1 MEDIREWAKLDARWF
16 EEPKLLMASDECEVA
31 FRLWPVLIG
40 KAKAESSA
48 KRNPDGVVHITPR
61 KLAFDARCEIAEIGP
76 ALQALERHALIS
88 YSAEGNQC
96 LSISLV
102 GFARWQNPRGSEAHK
117 KERYRAKKKLQESR
131 ENAEVSTACPPDVH
145 PVSTACPPDV
155 PNVSPRVE
163 KRRSNKTTQE
173 KNRKTDSYTDQ
184 LADERPQDDAADA
197 SFDLPAAV
205 RENCEVAAVTGIR
218 AEWWM
223 SSVQKLRRRYA
234 SLPDQAFVNTLDWIV
249 VEADG
254 AMLHPQ
260 RAWAMLRG
268 SISKQAIAHK
278 QRVEQQHA
286 SGGVSVGVDAAAL
299 YWVEQQIGRELT
311 SAEDH
316 ALQAGEVSVEAFL
329 AEHGA
334 AVSS

>member
-48 KRNPDGVVHITPR
+48 KRNPDGVVQITPR

-76 ALQALERHALIS
+76 ALQALDRHALITC
-88 YSAEGNQC
+88 SAEGNQC

-131 ENAEVSTACPPDVH
+131 ENTEASTSCPPDVH
-145 PVSTACPPDV
+145 PVSTSCPPGV
-155 PNVSPRVE
+155 PFVSPRVDK
-163 KRRSNKTTQE
+163 KRVEEIRENKTE
-173 KNRKTDSYTDQ
+173 KEQTGPVGASTTE
-184 LADERPQDDAADA
+184 AAAADV
-197 SFDLPAAV
+197 SPYLPEAV
-205 RENCEVAAVTGIR
+205 QEACEIAAVTGLR
-218 AEWWM
+218 AEWWV

-234 SLPDQAFVNTLDWIV
+234 SLPDQAFVNALDWIV

-268 SISKQAIAHK
+268 SVTRQAANH
-278 QRVEQQHA
+278 REQVKDGKG
-286 SGGVSVGVDAAAL
+286 SPVVGVDAAAL

-316 ALQAGEVSVEAFL
+316 ALQAGEVSVEVFL